1 MVDLSHSES
10 DHDLYFPTISQ
21 AGLFR
26 DGVQEYWSIKDLG
39 QLKQLQEPCVLFVTS
54 FQVQLIPF
62 FQIEK
67 LSAKELK
74 RI

>member
-1 MVDLSHSES
+1 MKFLGFSSLTAFSFLKLSECASMVDLSHSES

-39 QLKQLQEPCVLFVTS
+39 QLKQL
-54 FQVQLIPF
+54 
-62 FQIEK
+62 
-67 LSAKELK
+67 
-74 RI
+74 

>member
-39 QLKQLQEPCVLFVTS
+39 QLKQL
-54 FQVQLIPF
+54 
-62 FQIEK
+62 
-67 LSAKELK
+67 
-74 RI
+74 